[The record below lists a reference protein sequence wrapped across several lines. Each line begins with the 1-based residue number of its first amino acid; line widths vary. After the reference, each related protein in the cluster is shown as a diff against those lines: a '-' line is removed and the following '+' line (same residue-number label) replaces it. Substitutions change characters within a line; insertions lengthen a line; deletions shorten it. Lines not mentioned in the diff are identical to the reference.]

1 MQHSLLP
8 DTEMP
13 TKLIT
18 FLQSN
23 LTGKPDGI
31 YNITLGC
38 LENDDSIIEFHV
50 EKAVNT
56 FTGLYI
62 ARFDQYPSKFIRIY
76 SYNLVTQLANYL
88 GVAVGSFAKCY
99 VTQLKIDSKI
109 DLYLDGLLRGE
120 ISVENIQLIT
130 AQHQHDLV
138 MNNERVNSHFN
149 KLVGGMQHV

>member
-13 TKLIT
+13 TNLIT

-31 YNITLGC
+31 YNIILGC

-50 EKAVNT
+50 EKTVNT

-62 ARFDQYPSKFIRIY
+62 ARFDQYPSQFIRIY

-88 GVAVGSFAKCY
+88 GSAVGSFAKCY

-109 DLYLDGLLRGE
+109 DLYLDGLLRGD
-120 ISVENIQLIT
+120 ISVENIELIT
-130 AQHQHDLV
+130 AQQHELV
-138 MNNERVNSHFN
+138 TNNERVNTHFN
-149 KLVGGMQHV
+149 KAVGGMQHV